1 MAYTISF
8 TDAVNKGTITVE
20 DNTVNNE
27 TSINFPGKNTTS
39 YGTVIAE
46 NFLNILENF
55 ANSTAPLRPIQGQT
69 WFDTTAGVNQLKI
82 YDGANWVASGGLK
95 KAINQP
101 SASESIS
108 GDLWVDTNSQQLYL
122 FTGSGWVL
130 IGPQYSQ
137 GLTTGAT
144 PVTVTGTDDL
154 TYSIIQLEVDA
165 KVVAII
171 AKDSFTPKI
180 TIPGFSQLNPGVNL
194 SSTNFG
200 DSINKLYGT
209 SEKAEALVV
218 GNSTVAAGNFL
229 RSDTT
234 SLTDFPIKV
243 KTDDG
248 IEVGAAGSFRM
259 FVEQQAGVIQLGTLD
274 EEIDFRLNNQ
284 GSVSTVM
291 RISSQ
296 NQVGINKTNPTEALD
311 VSGNVLA
318 SGTMVSNSTTPSIN
332 IGSGAIVSKG
342 GLGVALSA
350 NIGGSGTFG
359 GDVTAHNIIPSQNLT
374 YNVGSST
381 NRYNTIYANQIQAG
395 SVVTSS
401 ITGNASTAT
410 TADKLA
416 QSTTF
421 RLSGDVTATDISF
434 DGQTG
439 GTTKTFNT
447 SISNTFIGGQT
458 LTTTSNVSDEIIINR
473 TSGTTGI
480 FKTTVGAITTG
491 IPTPPV
497 GSITMFAGATAPADW
512 LFCDGAEVQR
522 SVYNTLFQVI
532 GTQYGTPANS
542 SVFKLPDLRGRFPL
556 GKDNMSNPGLGQGSA
571 DRVTSPTA
579 DGLGLGAGNE
589 KKTIAKENLPEHEH
603 SLRANN
609 GDQFFATR
617 NIAGASTDPEVTA
630 TSGPDLA
637 NANGAQQ
644 LPNSGGIDGTK
655 GQAMDVMNPY
665 LTLNYIIYT
674 GGTGE

>member
-8 TDAVNKGTITVE
+8 SDAVNKGTITIE
-20 DNTVNNE
+20 DNTVNNA

-46 NFLNILENF
+46 NFLQILENF
-55 ANSTAPLRPIQGQT
+55 ANSSAPLRPIEGQL
-69 WFDTTAGVNQLKI
+69 WFDTTAGVNQLKV

-95 KAINQP
+95 KALNQP

-108 GDLWVDTNSQQLYL
+108 GDLWVDTNAQQLYL
-122 FTGSGWVL
+122 FTGSGWTL
-130 IGPQYSQ
+130 IGPQYSK

-144 PVTVTGTDDL
+144 PVTATGTDDL
-154 TYSIIQLEVDA
+154 TYSIVQLEVDA

-171 AKDSFTPKI
+171 AKDTFTPKI
-180 TIPGFSQLNPGVNL
+180 NIPGFSQLKPGVNI

-200 DSINKLYGT
+200 SAINKVYGI
-209 SEKAEALVV
+209 SEKAEALLV
-218 GNSTVAAGNFL
+218 GNTTVAAGNFL

-248 IEVGAAGSFRM
+248 IEVGAAGSFKM
-259 FVEQQAGVIQLGTLD
+259 FVENQAGIIQLGTLD

-284 GSVSTVM
+284 GSTTTVM

-296 NQVGINKTNPTEALD
+296 RQVGINKTNPTEALD
-311 VSGNVLA
+311 VSGNILS
-318 SGTMVSNSTTPSIN
+318 SGTITSNSTTPSIN
-332 IGSGAIVSKG
+332 VGSGAVVSKG
-342 GLGVALSA
+342 GLGVALDA

-359 GDVTAHNIIPSQNLT
+359 GNITANTITPSQNLT
-374 YNVGSST
+374 YNLGSSS
-381 NRYNTIYANQIQAG
+381 NRYATVWANQIQAS
-395 SVVTSS
+395 SVVTDI

-410 TADKLA
+410 QANRLA
-416 QSTTF
+416 QATTF
-421 RLSGDVTATDISF
+421 RMTGDVTATDVSF
-434 DGQTG
+434 RGDDITPR
-439 GTTKTFNT
+439 TFTT
-447 SISNTFIGGQT
+447 SISNTFIGNQT
-458 LTTTSNVSDEIIINR
+458 LTTTSEVSDEIIINR
-473 TSGTTGI
+473 TAGITGI
-480 FKTTVGAITTG
+480 YKTTVGAITNS

-497 GSITMFAGATAPADW
+497 GSMMAFAGATAPTDW

-522 SVYNTLFQVI
+522 AVFNTLFQVI
-532 GTQYGTPANS
+532 GTQYGTPSNS

-589 KKTIAKENLPEHEH
+589 KKTITKENLPNHEH
-603 SLRANN
+603 TLKANN
-609 GDQFFATR
+609 GDQFFAAR
-617 NIAGASTDPEVTA
+617 NIAGASTDPEVTT

-637 NANGAQQ
+637 NTNGAQQ
-644 LPNSGGIDGTK
+644 LPNSGGIDGTI

-674 GGTGE
+674 GGA

>member
-8 TDAVNKGTITVE
+8 SDAVNKGTITIE
-20 DNTVNNE
+20 DNTVNNA

-46 NFLNILENF
+46 NFLQILENF
-55 ANSTAPLRPIQGQT
+55 ANSSAPLRPIEGQL
-69 WFDTTAGVNQLKI
+69 WFDTTAGVNQLKV

-95 KAINQP
+95 KALNQP

-108 GDLWVDTNSQQLYL
+108 GDLWVDTNAQQLYL
-122 FTGSGWVL
+122 FTGSGWTL
-130 IGPQYSQ
+130 IGPQYSK

-144 PVTVTGTDDL
+144 PVTATGTDDL
-154 TYSIIQLEVDA
+154 TYSIVQLEVDA

-171 AKDSFTPKI
+171 AKDTFTPKI
-180 TIPGFSQLNPGVNL
+180 NIPGFSQLKPGVNI

-200 DSINKLYGT
+200 SAINKVYGI
-209 SEKAEALVV
+209 SEKAEALLV
-218 GNSTVAAGNFL
+218 GNTTVAAGNFL

-248 IEVGAAGSFRM
+248 IEVGAAGSFKM
-259 FVEQQAGVIQLGTLD
+259 FVENQAGIIQLGTLD

-284 GSVSTVM
+284 GSTTTVM

-296 NQVGINKTNPTEALD
+296 RQVGINKTNPTEALD
-311 VSGNVLA
+311 VSGNILS
-318 SGTMVSNSTTPSIN
+318 SGTITSNSTTPSIN
-332 IGSGAIVSKG
+332 VGSGAVVSKG
-342 GLGVALSA
+342 GLGVALDA

-359 GDVTAHNIIPSQNLT
+359 GNITANTITPSQNLT
-374 YNVGSST
+374 YNLGSSS
-381 NRYNTIYANQIQAG
+381 NRYATVWANQIQAS
-395 SVVTSS
+395 SVVTDS

-410 TADKLA
+410 QANRLA
-416 QSTTF
+416 QATTF
-421 RLSGDVTATDISF
+421 RMTGDVTATDVSF
-434 DGQTG
+434 RGDDITPR
-439 GTTKTFNT
+439 TFTT
-447 SISNTFIGGQT
+447 SISNTFIGNQT
-458 LTTTSNVSDEIIINR
+458 LTTTSEVSDEIIINR
-473 TSGTTGI
+473 TAGITGI
-480 FKTTVGAITTG
+480 YKTTVGAITNS

-497 GSITMFAGATAPADW
+497 GSMMAFAGATAPTNW

-522 SVYNTLFQVI
+522 AVFNTLFQVI
-532 GTQYGTPANS
+532 GTQYGTPSNS

-589 KKTIAKENLPEHEH
+589 KKTITKENLPNHEH
-603 SLRANN
+603 TLKANN
-609 GDQFFATR
+609 GDQFFAAR
-617 NIAGASTDPEVTA
+617 NIAGASTDPEVTT

-637 NANGAQQ
+637 NTNGAQQ
-644 LPNSGGIDGTK
+644 LPNSGGIDGTI

-674 GGTGE
+674 GGA

>member
-8 TDAVNKGTITVE
+8 SDAVNKGTITIE
-20 DNTVNNE
+20 DNTVNNA

-46 NFLNILENF
+46 NFLQILENF
-55 ANSTAPLRPIQGQT
+55 ANSSAPLRPIEGQL
-69 WFDTTAGVNQLKI
+69 WFDTTAGVNQLKV

-95 KAINQP
+95 KALNQP

-108 GDLWVDTNSQQLYL
+108 GDLWVDTNAQQLYL
-122 FTGSGWVL
+122 FTGSGWTL
-130 IGPQYSQ
+130 IGPQYSK

-144 PVTVTGTDDL
+144 PVTATGTDDL
-154 TYSIIQLEVDA
+154 TYSIVQLEVDA

-171 AKDSFTPKI
+171 AKDTFTPKI
-180 TIPGFSQLNPGVNL
+180 NIPGFSQLKPGVNI

-200 DSINKLYGT
+200 SAINKVYGI
-209 SEKAEALVV
+209 SEKAEALLV
-218 GNSTVAAGNFL
+218 GNTTVAAGNFL

-248 IEVGAAGSFRM
+248 IEVGAAGSFKM
-259 FVEQQAGVIQLGTLD
+259 FVENQAGIIQLGTLD

-284 GSVSTVM
+284 GSTTTVM

-296 NQVGINKTNPTEALD
+296 RQVGINKTNPTEALD
-311 VSGNVLA
+311 VSGNILS
-318 SGTMVSNSTTPSIN
+318 SGTITSNSTTPSIN
-332 IGSGAIVSKG
+332 VGSGAVVSKG
-342 GLGVALSA
+342 GLGVALDA

-359 GDVTAHNIIPSQNLT
+359 GNITANTITPSQNLT
-374 YNVGSST
+374 YNLGSSS
-381 NRYNTIYANQIQAG
+381 NRYATVWANQIQAS
-395 SVVTSS
+395 SVITDS

-410 TADKLA
+410 QANRLA
-416 QSTTF
+416 QATTF
-421 RLSGDVTATDISF
+421 RMTGDVTATDVSF
-434 DGQTG
+434 RGDDITPR
-439 GTTKTFNT
+439 TFTT
-447 SISNTFIGGQT
+447 SISNTFIGNQT
-458 LTTTSNVSDEIIINR
+458 LTTTSEVSDEIIINR
-473 TSGTTGI
+473 TAGITGI
-480 FKTTVGAITTG
+480 YKTTVGAITNS

-497 GSITMFAGATAPADW
+497 GSMMAFAGATAPTDW

-522 SVYNTLFQVI
+522 AVFNTLFQVI
-532 GTQYGTPANS
+532 GTQYGTPSNS

-589 KKTIAKENLPEHEH
+589 KKTITKENLPNHEH
-603 SLRANN
+603 TLKANN
-609 GDQFFATR
+609 GDQFFAAR
-617 NIAGASTDPEVTA
+617 NIAGASTDPEVTT

-637 NANGAQQ
+637 NTNGAQQ
-644 LPNSGGIDGTK
+644 LPNSGGIDGTI

-674 GGTGE
+674 GGA

>member
-8 TDAVNKGTITVE
+8 SDAVNKGTITIE
-20 DNTVNNE
+20 DNTVNNA

-46 NFLNILENF
+46 NFLHILENF
-55 ANSTAPLRPIQGQT
+55 ANSSAPLRPIEGQL
-69 WFDTTAGVNQLKI
+69 WFDTTAGVNQLKV

-95 KAINQP
+95 KALNQP

-108 GDLWVDTNSQQLYL
+108 GDLWVDTNAQQLYL
-122 FTGSGWVL
+122 FTGSGWTL
-130 IGPQYSQ
+130 IGPQYSK

-144 PVTVTGTDDL
+144 PVTATGTDDL
-154 TYSIIQLEVDA
+154 TYSIVQLEVDA

-171 AKDSFTPKI
+171 AKDTFTPKI
-180 TIPGFSQLNPGVNL
+180 NIPGFSQLKPGVNI

-200 DSINKLYGT
+200 SAINKVYGI
-209 SEKAEALVV
+209 SEKAEALLV
-218 GNSTVAAGNFL
+218 GNTTVAAGNFL

-248 IEVGAAGSFRM
+248 IEVGAAGSFKM
-259 FVEQQAGVIQLGTLD
+259 FVENQAGIIQLGTLD

-284 GSVSTVM
+284 GSTTTVM

-296 NQVGINKTNPTEALD
+296 RQVGINKTNPTEALD
-311 VSGNVLA
+311 VSGNILS
-318 SGTMVSNSTTPSIN
+318 SGTITSNSTTPSIN
-332 IGSGAIVSKG
+332 VGSGAVVSKG
-342 GLGVALSA
+342 GLGVALDA

-359 GDVTAHNIIPSQNLT
+359 GNITANTITPAQNLT
-374 YNVGSST
+374 YNLGSSS
-381 NRYNTIYANQIQAG
+381 NRYATVWANQIQAS
-395 SVVTSS
+395 SVVTDS

-410 TADKLA
+410 QANRLA
-416 QSTTF
+416 QATTF
-421 RLSGDVTATDISF
+421 RMTGDVTATDVSF
-434 DGQTG
+434 RGDDITPR
-439 GTTKTFNT
+439 TFTT
-447 SISNTFIGGQT
+447 SISNTFIGNQT
-458 LTTTSNVSDEIIINR
+458 LTTTSEVSDEIIINR
-473 TSGTTGI
+473 TAGITGI
-480 FKTTVGAITTG
+480 YKTTVGAITNS

-497 GSITMFAGATAPADW
+497 GSMMAFAGATAPTDW

-522 SVYNTLFQVI
+522 AVYNTLFQVI
-532 GTQYGTPANS
+532 GTQYGTPSNS

-589 KKTIAKENLPEHEH
+589 KKTITKENLPDHEH
-603 SLRANN
+603 TLKANN
-609 GDQFFATR
+609 GDQFFAAR
-617 NIAGASTDPEVTA
+617 NIAGASTDPEVTT

-637 NANGAQQ
+637 NTNGAQQ
-644 LPNSGGIDGTK
+644 LPNSGGIDGTI

-674 GGTGE
+674 GGA

>member
-8 TDAVNKGTITVE
+8 SDAVNKGTITIE
-20 DNTVNNE
+20 DNTVNNA

-46 NFLNILENF
+46 NFLQILENF
-55 ANSTAPLRPIQGQT
+55 ANSSAPLRPIEGQL
-69 WFDTTAGVNQLKI
+69 WFDTTAGVNQLKV

-95 KAINQP
+95 KALNQP

-108 GDLWVDTNSQQLYL
+108 GDLWVDTNAQQLYL
-122 FTGSGWVL
+122 FTGSGWTL
-130 IGPQYSQ
+130 IGPQYSK

-144 PVTVTGTDDL
+144 PVTATGTDDL
-154 TYSIIQLEVDA
+154 TYSIVQLEVDA

-171 AKDSFTPKI
+171 AKDTFTPKI
-180 TIPGFSQLNPGVNL
+180 NIPGFSQLKPGVNI

-200 DSINKLYGT
+200 SAINKVYGI
-209 SEKAEALVV
+209 SEKAEALLV
-218 GNSTVAAGNFL
+218 GNTTVAAGNFL

-248 IEVGAAGSFRM
+248 IEVGAAGSFKM
-259 FVEQQAGVIQLGTLD
+259 FVENQAGIIQLGTLD

-284 GSVSTVM
+284 GSTTTVM

-296 NQVGINKTNPTEALD
+296 RQVGINKTNPTEALD
-311 VSGNVLA
+311 VSGNILS
-318 SGTMVSNSTTPSIN
+318 SGTITSNSTTPSIN
-332 IGSGAIVSKG
+332 VGSGAVVSKG
-342 GLGVALSA
+342 GLGVALDA

-359 GDVTAHNIIPSQNLT
+359 GNITANTITPSQNLT
-374 YNVGSST
+374 YNLGSSS
-381 NRYNTIYANQIQAG
+381 NRYATVWANQIQAS
-395 SVVTSS
+395 SVVTDS

-410 TADKLA
+410 QANRLA
-416 QSTTF
+416 QATTF
-421 RLSGDVTATDISF
+421 RMTGDVTATDVSF
-434 DGQTG
+434 RGDDITPR
-439 GTTKTFNT
+439 TFTT
-447 SISNTFIGGQT
+447 SISNTFIGNQT
-458 LTTTSNVSDEIIINR
+458 LTTTSEVSDEIIINR
-473 TSGTTGI
+473 TAGITGI
-480 FKTTVGAITTG
+480 YKTTVGAITNS

-497 GSITMFAGATAPADW
+497 GSMMAFAGATAPTDW

-522 SVYNTLFQVI
+522 AVFNTLFQVI
-532 GTQYGTPANS
+532 GTQYGTPSNS

-589 KKTIAKENLPEHEH
+589 KKTITKENFPNHEH
-603 SLRANN
+603 TLKANN
-609 GDQFFATR
+609 GDQFFAAR
-617 NIAGASTDPEVTA
+617 NIAGASTDPEVTT

-637 NANGAQQ
+637 NTNGAQQ
-644 LPNSGGIDGTK
+644 LPNSGGIDGTI

-674 GGTGE
+674 GGA

>member
-8 TDAVNKGTITVE
+8 SDAVNKGTITIE
-20 DNTVNNE
+20 DNTVNNA

-46 NFLNILENF
+46 NFLQILENF
-55 ANSTAPLRPIQGQT
+55 ANSSAPLRPIEGQL
-69 WFDTTAGVNQLKI
+69 WFDTTAGVNQLKV

-95 KAINQP
+95 KALNQP

-108 GDLWVDTNSQQLYL
+108 GDLWVDTNAQQLYL
-122 FTGSGWVL
+122 FTGSGWTL
-130 IGPQYSQ
+130 IGPQYSK

-144 PVTVTGTDDL
+144 PVTATGTDDL
-154 TYSIIQLEVDA
+154 TYSIVQLEVDA

-171 AKDSFTPKI
+171 AKDTFTPKI
-180 TIPGFSQLNPGVNL
+180 NIPGFSQLKPGVNI

-200 DSINKLYGT
+200 SAINKVYGI
-209 SEKAEALVV
+209 SEKAEALLV
-218 GNSTVAAGNFL
+218 GNTTVAAGNFL

-248 IEVGAAGSFRM
+248 IEVGAAGSFKM
-259 FVEQQAGVIQLGTLD
+259 FVENQAGIIQLGTLD

-284 GSVSTVM
+284 GSTTTVM

-296 NQVGINKTNPTEALD
+296 RQVGINKTNPTEALD
-311 VSGNVLA
+311 VSGNILS
-318 SGTMVSNSTTPSIN
+318 SGTITSNSTTPSIN
-332 IGSGAIVSKG
+332 VGSGAVVSKG
-342 GLGVALSA
+342 GLGVALDA

-359 GDVTAHNIIPSQNLT
+359 GNITANTITPSQNLT
-374 YNVGSST
+374 YNLGSSS
-381 NRYNTIYANQIQAG
+381 NRYATVWANQIQAS
-395 SVVTSS
+395 SVVTDI
-401 ITGNASTAT
+401 ITGTAELASVANR
-410 TADKLA
+410 LA
-416 QSTTF
+416 QATTF
-421 RLSGDVTATDISF
+421 RMTGDVTATDVSF
-434 DGQTG
+434 RGDDITPR
-439 GTTKTFNT
+439 TFTT
-447 SISNTFIGGQT
+447 SISNTFIGNQT
-458 LTTTSNVSDEIIINR
+458 LTTTSEVSDEIIINR
-473 TSGTTGI
+473 TAGITGI
-480 FKTTVGAITTG
+480 YKTTVGAITNS

-497 GSITMFAGATAPADW
+497 GSMMAFAGATAPTDW

-522 SVYNTLFQVI
+522 AVFNTLFQVI
-532 GTQYGTPANS
+532 GTQYGTPSNS

-589 KKTIAKENLPEHEH
+589 KKTITKENLPNHEH
-603 SLRANN
+603 TLKANN
-609 GDQFFATR
+609 GDQFFAAR
-617 NIAGASTDPEVTA
+617 NIAGASTDSEVTT

-637 NANGAQQ
+637 NTNGAQQ
-644 LPNSGGIDGTK
+644 LPNSGGIDGTI

-674 GGTGE
+674 GGA

>member
-8 TDAVNKGTITVE
+8 SDAVNKGTITIE

-46 NFLNILENF
+46 NFLHILENF
-55 ANSTAPLRPIQGQT
+55 ANSSAPLRPIEGQL
-69 WFDTTAGVNQLKI
+69 WFDTTAGVNQLKV

-95 KAINQP
+95 KALNQP

-108 GDLWVDTNSQQLYL
+108 GDLWVDTNAQQLYL
-122 FTGSGWVL
+122 FTGSGWTL
-130 IGPQYSQ
+130 IGPQYSK

-144 PVTVTGTDDL
+144 PVTATGTDDL
-154 TYSIIQLEVDA
+154 TYSIVQLEVDA

-180 TIPGFSQLNPGVNL
+180 NIPGFSQLKPGVNI

-200 DSINKLYGT
+200 SAINKVYGI
-209 SEKAEALVV
+209 SEKAEALLV
-218 GNSTVAAGNFL
+218 GNTTVAAGNFL

-248 IEVGAAGSFRM
+248 IEVGAAGSFKM
-259 FVEQQAGVIQLGTLD
+259 FVENQAGIIQLGTLD

-284 GSVSTVM
+284 GSTTTVM

-296 NQVGINKTNPTEALD
+296 RQVGINKTNPTEALD
-311 VSGNVLA
+311 VSGNILS
-318 SGTMVSNSTTPSIN
+318 SGTITSNSTTPSIN
-332 IGSGAIVSKG
+332 VGSGAVVSKG
-342 GLGVALSA
+342 GLGVALDA

-359 GDVTAHNIIPSQNLT
+359 GNITANTITPSQNLT
-374 YNVGSST
+374 YNLGSSS
-381 NRYNTIYANQIQAG
+381 NRYATVWANQIQAS
-395 SVVTSS
+395 SVITDS

-410 TADKLA
+410 QANRLA
-416 QSTTF
+416 QATTF
-421 RLSGDVTATDISF
+421 RMTGDVTATDVSF
-434 DGQTG
+434 RGDDITPR
-439 GTTKTFNT
+439 TFTT
-447 SISNTFIGGQT
+447 SISNTFIGNQT
-458 LTTTSNVSDEIIINR
+458 LTTTSEVSDEIIINR
-473 TSGTTGI
+473 TAGITGI
-480 FKTTVGAITTG
+480 YKTTVGAITNS

-497 GSITMFAGATAPADW
+497 GSMMAFAGATAPTDW

-522 SVYNTLFQVI
+522 AVYNTLFQVI
-532 GTQYGTPANS
+532 GTQYGTPSNS

-589 KKTIAKENLPEHEH
+589 KKTITKENLPNHEH
-603 SLRANN
+603 TLKANN
-609 GDQFFATR
+609 GDQFFAAR
-617 NIAGASTDPEVTA
+617 NIAGASTDPEVTT

-637 NANGAQQ
+637 NTNGAQQ
-644 LPNSGGIDGTK
+644 LPNSGGIDGTI

-674 GGTGE
+674 GGA

>member
-8 TDAVNKGTITVE
+8 SDAVNKGTITIE
-20 DNTVNNE
+20 DNTVNNA

-46 NFLNILENF
+46 NFLQILENF
-55 ANSTAPLRPIQGQT
+55 ANSSAPLRPIEGQL
-69 WFDTTAGVNQLKI
+69 WFDTTAGVNQLKV

-95 KAINQP
+95 KALNQP

-108 GDLWVDTNSQQLYL
+108 GDLWVDTNAQQLYL
-122 FTGSGWVL
+122 FTGSGWTL
-130 IGPQYSQ
+130 IGPQYSK

-144 PVTVTGTDDL
+144 PVTATGTDDL
-154 TYSIIQLEVDA
+154 TYSIVQLEVDA

-171 AKDSFTPKI
+171 AKDTFTPKI
-180 TIPGFSQLNPGVNL
+180 NIPGFSQLKPGVNI

-200 DSINKLYGT
+200 SAINKVYGI
-209 SEKAEALVV
+209 SEKAEALLV
-218 GNSTVAAGNFL
+218 GNTTVAAGNFL

-248 IEVGAAGSFRM
+248 IEVGAAGSFKM
-259 FVEQQAGVIQLGTLD
+259 FVENQAGIIQLGTLD

-284 GSVSTVM
+284 GSTTTVM

-296 NQVGINKTNPTEALD
+296 RQVGINKTNPTEALD
-311 VSGNVLA
+311 VSGNILS
-318 SGTMVSNSTTPSIN
+318 SGTITSNSNTPSIN
-332 IGSGAIVSKG
+332 VGSGAVVSKG
-342 GLGVALSA
+342 GLGVALDA

-359 GDVTAHNIIPSQNLT
+359 GNITANTITPSQNLT
-374 YNVGSST
+374 YNLGSSS
-381 NRYNTIYANQIQAG
+381 NRYATVWANQIQAS
-395 SVVTSS
+395 SVVTDS

-410 TADKLA
+410 QANRLA
-416 QSTTF
+416 QATTF
-421 RLSGDVTATDISF
+421 RMTGDVTATDVSF
-434 DGQTG
+434 RGDDITPR
-439 GTTKTFNT
+439 TFTT
-447 SISNTFIGGQT
+447 SISNTFIGNQT
-458 LTTTSNVSDEIIINR
+458 LTTTSEVSDEIIINR
-473 TSGTTGI
+473 TAGITGI
-480 FKTTVGAITTG
+480 YKTTVGAITNS

-497 GSITMFAGATAPADW
+497 GSMMAFAGATAPTNW

-522 SVYNTLFQVI
+522 AVFNTLFQVI
-532 GTQYGTPANS
+532 GTQYGTPSNS

-589 KKTIAKENLPEHEH
+589 KKTITKENLPNHEH
-603 SLRANN
+603 TLKANN
-609 GDQFFATR
+609 GDQFFAAR
-617 NIAGASTDPEVTA
+617 NIAGASTDPEVTT

-637 NANGAQQ
+637 NTNGAQQ
-644 LPNSGGIDGTK
+644 LPNSGGIDGTI

-674 GGTGE
+674 GGA

>member
-8 TDAVNKGTITVE
+8 TDAVNKGTITIE

-27 TSINFPGKNTTS
+27 TSVNFPGKNTTS

-46 NFLNILENF
+46 NFLHILENF
-55 ANSTAPLRPIQGQT
+55 ANSTAPLRPIEGQL
-69 WFDTTAGVNQLKI
+69 WFDTTAGVNQLKV

-108 GDLWVDTNSQQLYL
+108 GDLWVDTNAQQLYL

-130 IGPQYSQ
+130 IGPQYSE

-144 PVTVTGTDDL
+144 PVTVSGTDDL

-180 TIPGFSQLNPGVNL
+180 TIPGFSQLNPGMNI

-200 DSINKLYGT
+200 DSINKVYGI

-218 GNSTVAAGNFL
+218 GNTTVAAGNFL

-234 SLTDFPIKV
+234 SLTDFPIKI

-248 IEVGAAGSFRM
+248 LEVGAAGTFKM
-259 FVEQQAGVIQLGTLD
+259 FVENQAGVIQLGTLD

-296 NQVGINKTNPTEALD
+296 RQVGINKTNPTEALD
-311 VSGNVLA
+311 VTGNILS
-318 SGTMVSNSTTPSIN
+318 SGTIVSNSTSPSIN

-350 NIGGSGTFG
+350 NVGGAGTFG
-359 GDVTAHNIIPSQNLT
+359 GDITAHNIIPTDNLT
-374 YNVGSST
+374 YNIGSTSK
-381 NRYNTIYANQIQAG
+381 RYNTVYANQIQAG

-410 TADKLA
+410 TANQLA
-416 QSTTF
+416 QASTF
-421 RLSGDVTATDISF
+421 RMTGDVTATDFSF
-434 DGQTG
+434 IGNE
-439 GTTKTFNT
+439 GTPRTFNT
-447 SISNTFIGGQT
+447 SISNTFISNQT

-473 TSGTTGI
+473 TAGTTGI
-480 FKTTVGAITTG
+480 FKTTVGAITNS

-497 GSITMFAGATAPADW
+497 GSIMAYAGATAPSDW
-512 LFCDGAEVQR
+512 LFCDGAEIQR
-522 SVYNTLFQVI
+522 SVYNTLFQII
-532 GTQYGTPANS
+532 GTQYGTPSNS
-542 SVFKLPDLRGRFPL
+542 SVFKLPDLRGRFAL

-579 DGLGLGAGNE
+579 DALGLGAGNE
-589 KKTIAKENLPEHEH
+589 KKTITKENLPEHEH

-609 GDQFFATR
+609 GDQFFASR
-617 NIAGASTDPEVTA
+617 NIAGASTDPEVTT

-644 LPNSGGIDGTK
+644 LPNSGGIDGTI

-674 GGTGE
+674 GGA

>member
-8 TDAVNKGTITVE
+8 TDAVNKGTITIE

-27 TSINFPGKNTTS
+27 TSVNFPGKNTTS

-46 NFLNILENF
+46 NFLHILENF
-55 ANSTAPLRPIQGQT
+55 ANSTAPLRPIEGQL
-69 WFDTTAGVNQLKI
+69 WFDTTAGVNQLKV

-108 GDLWVDTNSQQLYL
+108 GDLWVDTNAQQLYL

-130 IGPQYSQ
+130 IGPQYSE

-144 PVTVTGTDDL
+144 PVTVSGTDDL

-180 TIPGFSQLNPGVNL
+180 TIPGFSQLNPGMNI

-200 DSINKLYGT
+200 DSINKVYGI

-218 GNSTVAAGNFL
+218 GNTTVAAGNFL

-234 SLTDFPIKV
+234 SLTDFPIKI

-248 IEVGAAGSFRM
+248 LEVGAAGTFKM
-259 FVEQQAGVIQLGTLD
+259 FVENQAGVIQLGTLD

-296 NQVGINKTNPTEALD
+296 RQVGINKTNPTEALD
-311 VSGNVLA
+311 VTGNILS
-318 SGTMVSNSTTPSIN
+318 SGTIVSNSTSPSIN

-350 NIGGSGTFG
+350 NVGGAGTFG
-359 GDVTAHNIIPSQNLT
+359 GDITAHNIIPTDNLT
-374 YNVGSST
+374 YNIGSTSK
-381 NRYNTIYANQIQAG
+381 RYNTVYANQIQAG

-410 TADKLA
+410 TANKLA
-416 QSTTF
+416 QASTF
-421 RLSGDVTATDISF
+421 RMTGDVTATDFSF
-434 DGQTG
+434 IGNE
-439 GTTKTFNT
+439 GTPRTFNT
-447 SISNTFIGGQT
+447 SISNTFISNQT

-473 TSGTTGI
+473 TAGTTGI
-480 FKTTVGAITTG
+480 FKTTVGAITNS

-497 GSITMFAGATAPADW
+497 GSIMAYAGASAPSDW
-512 LFCDGAEVQR
+512 LFCDGAEIQR

-532 GTQYGTPANS
+532 GTQYGTPSNS
-542 SVFKLPDLRGRFPL
+542 SVFKLPDLRGRFAL

-579 DGLGLGAGNE
+579 DALGLGAGNE
-589 KKTIAKENLPEHEH
+589 KKTITKENLPEHEH

-609 GDQFFATR
+609 GDQFFASR
-617 NIAGASTDPEVTA
+617 NIAGASTDSEVTT

-644 LPNSGGIDGTK
+644 LPNSGGIDGTI

-674 GGTGE
+674 GGA

>member
-8 TDAVNKGTITVE
+8 SDAVNKGTITIE
-20 DNTVNNE
+20 DNTVNNA

-46 NFLNILENF
+46 NFLQILENF
-55 ANSTAPLRPIQGQT
+55 ANSSAPLRPIEGQL
-69 WFDTTAGVNQLKI
+69 WFDTTAGVNQLKV

-95 KAINQP
+95 KALNQP

-108 GDLWVDTNSQQLYL
+108 GDLWVDTNAQQLYL
-122 FTGSGWVL
+122 FTGSGWTL
-130 IGPQYSQ
+130 IGPQYSK

-144 PVTVTGTDDL
+144 PVTATGTDDL
-154 TYSIIQLEVDA
+154 TYSIVQLEVDA

-171 AKDSFTPKI
+171 AKDTFTPKI
-180 TIPGFSQLNPGVNL
+180 NIPGFSQLKPGVNI

-200 DSINKLYGT
+200 SAINKVYGI
-209 SEKAEALVV
+209 SEKAEALLV
-218 GNSTVAAGNFL
+218 GNTTVAAGNFL

-248 IEVGAAGSFRM
+248 IEVGAAGSFKM
-259 FVEQQAGVIQLGTLD
+259 FVENQAGIIQLGTLD

-284 GSVSTVM
+284 GSTTTVM

-296 NQVGINKTNPTEALD
+296 RQVGINKTNPTEALD
-311 VSGNVLA
+311 VSGNILS
-318 SGTMVSNSTTPSIN
+318 SGTITSNSNTPSIN
-332 IGSGAIVSKG
+332 VGSGAVVSKG
-342 GLGVALSA
+342 GLGVALDA

-359 GDVTAHNIIPSQNLT
+359 GNITANTITPSQNLT
-374 YNVGSST
+374 YNLGSSS
-381 NRYNTIYANQIQAG
+381 NRYATVWANQIQAS
-395 SVVTSS
+395 SVVTDS

-410 TADKLA
+410 QANRLA
-416 QSTTF
+416 QATTF
-421 RLSGDVTATDISF
+421 RMTGDVTATDVSF
-434 DGQTG
+434 RGDDI
-439 GTTKTFNT
+439 TTRTFTT
-447 SISNTFIGGQT
+447 SISNTFIGNQT
-458 LTTTSNVSDEIIINR
+458 LTTTSEVSDEIIINR
-473 TSGTTGI
+473 TAGITGI
-480 FKTTVGAITTG
+480 YKTTVGAITNS

-497 GSITMFAGATAPADW
+497 GSMMAFAGATAPTNW

-522 SVYNTLFQVI
+522 AVFNTLFQVI
-532 GTQYGTPANS
+532 GTQYGTPSNS

-589 KKTIAKENLPEHEH
+589 KKTITKENLPNHEH
-603 SLRANN
+603 TLKANN
-609 GDQFFATR
+609 GDQFFAAR
-617 NIAGASTDPEVTA
+617 NIAGASTDPEVTT

-637 NANGAQQ
+637 NTNGAQQ
-644 LPNSGGIDGTK
+644 LPNSGGIDGTI

-674 GGTGE
+674 GGA

>member
-8 TDAVNKGTITVE
+8 SDAVNKGTITIE

-46 NFLNILENF
+46 NFLQILENF
-55 ANSTAPLRPIQGQT
+55 ANSSAPLRPIEGQL
-69 WFDTTAGVNQLKI
+69 WFDTTAGVNQLKV

-95 KAINQP
+95 KALNQP

-108 GDLWVDTNSQQLYL
+108 GDLWVDTNAQQLYL
-122 FTGSGWVL
+122 FTGSGWTL
-130 IGPQYSQ
+130 IGPQYSK

-144 PVTVTGTDDL
+144 PVTATGTDDL
-154 TYSIIQLEVDA
+154 TYSIVQLEVDA

-180 TIPGFSQLNPGVNL
+180 NIPGFSQLKPGVNI

-200 DSINKLYGT
+200 SAINKVYGI
-209 SEKAEALVV
+209 SEKAEALLV
-218 GNSTVAAGNFL
+218 GNTTVAAGNFL

-248 IEVGAAGSFRM
+248 IEVGAAGSFKM
-259 FVEQQAGVIQLGTLD
+259 FVENQAGIIQLGTLD

-284 GSVSTVM
+284 GSTTTVM

-296 NQVGINKTNPTEALD
+296 RQVGINKTNPTEALD
-311 VSGNVLA
+311 VSGNILS
-318 SGTMVSNSTTPSIN
+318 SGTITSNSTTPSIN
-332 IGSGAIVSKG
+332 VGSGAVVSKG
-342 GLGVALSA
+342 GLGVALDA

-359 GDVTAHNIIPSQNLT
+359 GNITANTITPSQNLT
-374 YNVGSST
+374 YNLGSSS
-381 NRYNTIYANQIQAG
+381 NRYATVWANQIQAS
-395 SVVTSS
+395 SVITDS

-410 TADKLA
+410 QANRLA
-416 QSTTF
+416 QATTF
-421 RLSGDVTATDISF
+421 RMTGDVTATDVSF
-434 DGQTG
+434 RGDDITPR
-439 GTTKTFNT
+439 TFTT
-447 SISNTFIGGQT
+447 SISNTFIGNQT
-458 LTTTSNVSDEIIINR
+458 LTTTSEVSDEIIINR
-473 TSGTTGI
+473 TAGITGI
-480 FKTTVGAITTG
+480 YKTTVGAITNS

-497 GSITMFAGATAPADW
+497 GSMMAFAGATAPTDW

-522 SVYNTLFQVI
+522 AVYNTLFQVI
-532 GTQYGTPANS
+532 GTQYGTPSNS

-589 KKTIAKENLPEHEH
+589 KKTITKENLPNHEH
-603 SLRANN
+603 TLKANN
-609 GDQFFATR
+609 GDQFFAAR
-617 NIAGASTDPEVTA
+617 NIAGASTDPEVTT

-637 NANGAQQ
+637 NTNGAQQ
-644 LPNSGGIDGTK
+644 LPNSGGIDGTI

-674 GGTGE
+674 GGA

>member
-8 TDAVNKGTITVE
+8 TDAVNKGTITIE

-27 TSINFPGKNTTS
+27 TSVNFPGKNTTS

-46 NFLNILENF
+46 NFLHILENF
-55 ANSTAPLRPIQGQT
+55 ANSTAPLRPIEGQL
-69 WFDTTAGVNQLKI
+69 WFDTTAGVNQLKV

-108 GDLWVDTNSQQLYL
+108 GDLWVDTNAQQLYL

-130 IGPQYSQ
+130 IGPQYSE

-144 PVTVTGTDDL
+144 PVTVSGTDDL

-180 TIPGFSQLNPGVNL
+180 TIPGFSQLNPGMNI

-200 DSINKLYGT
+200 DSINKVYGI

-218 GNSTVAAGNFL
+218 GNTTVAAGNFL

-234 SLTDFPIKV
+234 SLTDFPIKI

-248 IEVGAAGSFRM
+248 LEVGAAGTFKM
-259 FVEQQAGVIQLGTLD
+259 FVENQAGVIQLGTLD

-296 NQVGINKTNPTEALD
+296 RQVGINKTNPTEALD
-311 VSGNVLA
+311 VTGNILS
-318 SGTMVSNSTTPSIN
+318 SGTIVSNSTSPSIN

-350 NIGGSGTFG
+350 NVGGAGTFG
-359 GDVTAHNIIPSQNLT
+359 GDITAHNIIPTDNLT
-374 YNVGSST
+374 YNIGSTSK
-381 NRYNTIYANQIQAG
+381 RYNTVYANQIQAG

-410 TADKLA
+410 TANQLA
-416 QSTTF
+416 QASTF
-421 RLSGDVTATDISF
+421 RMTGDVTATDFSF
-434 DGQTG
+434 IGNE
-439 GTTKTFNT
+439 GTPRTFNT
-447 SISNTFIGGQT
+447 SISNTFISNQT

-473 TSGTTGI
+473 TAGTTGI
-480 FKTTVGAITTG
+480 FKTTVGAITNS

-497 GSITMFAGATAPADW
+497 GSIMAYAGATAPSDW
-512 LFCDGAEVQR
+512 LFCDGAEIQR

-532 GTQYGTPANS
+532 GTQYGTPSNS
-542 SVFKLPDLRGRFPL
+542 SVFKLPDLRGRFAL

-579 DGLGLGAGNE
+579 DALGLGAGNE
-589 KKTIAKENLPEHEH
+589 KKTITKENLPEHEH

-609 GDQFFATR
+609 GDQFFASR
-617 NIAGASTDPEVTA
+617 NIAGASTDPEVTT

-644 LPNSGGIDGTK
+644 LPNSGGIDGTI

-674 GGTGE
+674 GGA

>member
-8 TDAVNKGTITVE
+8 TDAVNKGTITIE

-27 TSINFPGKNTTS
+27 TSVNFPGKNTTS

-46 NFLNILENF
+46 NFLHILENF
-55 ANSTAPLRPIQGQT
+55 ANSTAPLRPIEGQL
-69 WFDTTAGVNQLKI
+69 WFDTTAGVNQLKV

-108 GDLWVDTNSQQLYL
+108 GDLWVDTNAQQLYL

-130 IGPQYSQ
+130 IGPQYSE

-144 PVTVTGTDDL
+144 PVTVSGTDDL

-180 TIPGFSQLNPGVNL
+180 TIPGFSQLNPGMNI

-200 DSINKLYGT
+200 DSINKVYGI

-218 GNSTVAAGNFL
+218 GNTTVAAGNFL

-234 SLTDFPIKV
+234 SLTDFPIKI

-248 IEVGAAGSFRM
+248 LEVGAAGTFKM
-259 FVEQQAGVIQLGTLD
+259 FVENQAGVIQLGTLD

-296 NQVGINKTNPTEALD
+296 RQVGINKTNPTEALD
-311 VSGNVLA
+311 VTGNILS
-318 SGTMVSNSTTPSIN
+318 SGTIVSNSTSPSIN
-332 IGSGAIVSKG
+332 IGSGAMVSKG

-350 NIGGSGTFG
+350 NVGGAGTFG
-359 GDVTAHNIIPSQNLT
+359 GDITAHNIIPTDNLT
-374 YNVGSST
+374 YNIGSTSK
-381 NRYNTIYANQIQAG
+381 RYNTVYANQIQAG

-410 TADKLA
+410 TANQLA
-416 QSTTF
+416 QASTF
-421 RLSGDVTATDISF
+421 RMTGDVTATDFSF
-434 DGQTG
+434 IGNE
-439 GTTKTFNT
+439 GTPRTFNT
-447 SISNTFIGGQT
+447 SISNTFISNQT

-473 TSGTTGI
+473 TAGTTGI
-480 FKTTVGAITTG
+480 FKTTVGAITNS

-497 GSITMFAGATAPADW
+497 GSIMAYAGATAPSDW
-512 LFCDGAEVQR
+512 LFCDGAEIQR

-532 GTQYGTPANS
+532 GTQYGTPSNS
-542 SVFKLPDLRGRFPL
+542 SVFKLPDLRGRFAL

-579 DGLGLGAGNE
+579 DALGLGAGNE
-589 KKTIAKENLPEHEH
+589 KKTITKENLPEHEH

-609 GDQFFATR
+609 GDQFFASR
-617 NIAGASTDPEVTA
+617 NIAGASTDPEVTT

-644 LPNSGGIDGTK
+644 LPNSGGIDGTI

-674 GGTGE
+674 GGA

>member
-8 TDAVNKGTITVE
+8 SDAVNKGTITIE
-20 DNTVNNE
+20 DNTVNNA

-46 NFLNILENF
+46 NFLQILENF
-55 ANSTAPLRPIQGQT
+55 ANSSAPLRPIEGQL
-69 WFDTTAGVNQLKI
+69 WFDTTAGVNQLKV

-95 KAINQP
+95 KALNQP

-108 GDLWVDTNSQQLYL
+108 GDLWVDTNAQQLYL
-122 FTGSGWVL
+122 FTGSGWTL
-130 IGPQYSQ
+130 IGPQYSK

-144 PVTVTGTDDL
+144 PVTATGTDDL
-154 TYSIIQLEVDA
+154 TYSIVQLEVDA

-171 AKDSFTPKI
+171 AKDTFTPKI
-180 TIPGFSQLNPGVNL
+180 NIPGFSQLKPGVNI

-200 DSINKLYGT
+200 SAINKVYGI
-209 SEKAEALVV
+209 SEKAEALLV
-218 GNSTVAAGNFL
+218 GNTTVAAGNFL

-248 IEVGAAGSFRM
+248 IEVGAAGSFKM
-259 FVEQQAGVIQLGTLD
+259 FVENQAGIIQLGTLD

-284 GSVSTVM
+284 GSTTTVM

-296 NQVGINKTNPTEALD
+296 RQVGINKTNPTEALD
-311 VSGNVLA
+311 VSGNILS
-318 SGTMVSNSTTPSIN
+318 SGTITSNSNTPSIN
-332 IGSGAIVSKG
+332 VGSGAVVSKG
-342 GLGVALSA
+342 GLGVALDA

-359 GDVTAHNIIPSQNLT
+359 GNITANTITPSQNLT
-374 YNVGSST
+374 YNLGSSS
-381 NRYNTIYANQIQAG
+381 NRYATVWANQIQAS
-395 SVVTSS
+395 SVVTDS

-410 TADKLA
+410 QANRLA
-416 QSTTF
+416 QATTF
-421 RLSGDVTATDISF
+421 RMTGDVTATDVSF
-434 DGQTG
+434 RGDDITPR
-439 GTTKTFNT
+439 TFTT
-447 SISNTFIGGQT
+447 SISNTFIGNQT
-458 LTTTSNVSDEIIINR
+458 LTTTSEVSDEIIINR
-473 TSGTTGI
+473 TAGITGI
-480 FKTTVGAITTG
+480 YKTTVGAITNS

-497 GSITMFAGATAPADW
+497 GSMMAFAGATAPTDW

-522 SVYNTLFQVI
+522 AVFNTLFQVI
-532 GTQYGTPANS
+532 GTQYGTPSNS

-589 KKTIAKENLPEHEH
+589 KKTITKENLPNHEH
-603 SLRANN
+603 TLKANN
-609 GDQFFATR
+609 GDQFFAAR
-617 NIAGASTDPEVTA
+617 NIAGASTDPEVTT

-637 NANGAQQ
+637 NTNGAQQ
-644 LPNSGGIDGTK
+644 LPNSGGIDGTI

-674 GGTGE
+674 GGA

>member
-8 TDAVNKGTITVE
+8 SDAVNKGTITIE
-20 DNTVNNE
+20 DNTVNNA

-46 NFLNILENF
+46 NFLQILENF
-55 ANSTAPLRPIQGQT
+55 ANSSAPLRPIEGQL
-69 WFDTTAGVNQLKI
+69 WFDTTAGVNQLKV

-95 KAINQP
+95 KALNQP

-108 GDLWVDTNSQQLYL
+108 GDLWVDTNAQQLYL
-122 FTGSGWVL
+122 FTGSGWTL
-130 IGPQYSQ
+130 IGPQYSK

-144 PVTVTGTDDL
+144 PVTATGTDDL
-154 TYSIIQLEVDA
+154 TYSIVQLEVDA

-171 AKDSFTPKI
+171 AKDTFTPKI
-180 TIPGFSQLNPGVNL
+180 NIPGFSQLKPGVNI

-200 DSINKLYGT
+200 SAINKVYGI
-209 SEKAEALVV
+209 SEKAEALLV
-218 GNSTVAAGNFL
+218 GNTTVAAGNFL

-248 IEVGAAGSFRM
+248 IEVGAAGSFKM
-259 FVEQQAGVIQLGTLD
+259 FVENQAGIIQLGTLD

-284 GSVSTVM
+284 GSTTTVM

-296 NQVGINKTNPTEALD
+296 RQVGINKTNPTEALD
-311 VSGNVLA
+311 VSGNILS
-318 SGTMVSNSTTPSIN
+318 SGTITSNSTTPSIN
-332 IGSGAIVSKG
+332 IGSGAVVSKG
-342 GLGVALSA
+342 GLGVALDA

-359 GDVTAHNIIPSQNLT
+359 GNITANTITPSQNLT
-374 YNVGSST
+374 YNLGSSS
-381 NRYNTIYANQIQAG
+381 NRYATVWANQIQAS
-395 SVVTSS
+395 SVVTDS

-410 TADKLA
+410 QANRLA
-416 QSTTF
+416 QATTF
-421 RLSGDVTATDISF
+421 RMTGDVTATDVSF
-434 DGQTG
+434 RGDDITPR
-439 GTTKTFNT
+439 TFTT
-447 SISNTFIGGQT
+447 SISNTFIGNQT
-458 LTTTSNVSDEIIINR
+458 LTTTSEVSDEIIINR
-473 TSGTTGI
+473 TAGITGI
-480 FKTTVGAITTG
+480 YKTTVGAITNS

-497 GSITMFAGATAPADW
+497 GSMMAFAGATAPTDW

-522 SVYNTLFQVI
+522 AVFNTLFQVI
-532 GTQYGTPANS
+532 GTQYGTPSNS

-589 KKTIAKENLPEHEH
+589 KKTITKENLPNHEH
-603 SLRANN
+603 TLKANN
-609 GDQFFATR
+609 GDQFFAAR
-617 NIAGASTDPEVTA
+617 NIAGASTDPEVTT

-637 NANGAQQ
+637 NTNGAQQ
-644 LPNSGGIDGTK
+644 LPNSGGIDGTI

-674 GGTGE
+674 GGA

>member
-1 MAYTISF
+1 MAYVISF
-8 TDAVNKGTITVE
+8 TDAINKGTITIE

-46 NFLNILENF
+46 NFLQLLENF
-55 ANSTAPLRPIQGQT
+55 ANSSAPLRPIEGQL
-69 WFDTTAGVNQLKI
+69 WFDTSTGVNQLKV

-95 KAINQP
+95 KALNQP

-108 GDLWVDTNSQQLYL
+108 GDLWVDTDAQQLYL

-144 PVTVTGTDDL
+144 PVTLTGTDNV
-154 TYSIIQLEVDA
+154 TYSIVQLEVDA

-180 TIPGFSQLNPGVNL
+180 NIPGFSQLNPGVNI

-200 DSINKLYGT
+200 ASINKLYGT
-209 SEKAEALVV
+209 SEKAESLVI

-234 SLTDFPIKV
+234 SLTDFPIKI

-248 IEVGAAGSFRM
+248 LEVGAAGSFKM
-259 FVEQQAGVIQLGTLD
+259 FVENQAGIIQLGTLD

-296 NQVGINKTNPTEALD
+296 QQVGINKTNPTEALD
-311 VSGNVLA
+311 VLGNILS
-318 SGTMVSNSTTPSIN
+318 SGTIISNSTSPSIN
-332 IGSGAIVSKG
+332 ISSGALVSKG

-350 NIGGSGTFG
+350 NVGGSGTFG
-359 GDVTAHNIIPSQNLT
+359 GDITAHNILPTENLT
-374 YNVGSST
+374 YNVGSSS
-381 NRYNTIYANQIQAG
+381 NRFNTVWANQIQAG
-395 SVVTSS
+395 TIVGNVTG
-401 ITGNASTAT
+401 TAS
-410 TADKLA
+410 
-416 QSTTF
+416 STTVAE
-421 RLSGDVTATDISF
+421 RLNTPVTIQMTGDVTATDISF
-434 DGQTG
+434 DGQAP
-439 GTTKTFNT
+439 TTKTFTT
-447 SISNTFIGGQT
+447 SISNTFIGNQT
-458 LTTTSNVSDEIIINR
+458 LTTTSDVSDEIIINR

-480 FKTTVGAITTG
+480 FKTTVGAITNS

-497 GSITMFAGATAPADW
+497 GSMMAFAGATAPTDW

-522 SVYNTLFQVI
+522 SVYNTLFQII
-532 GTQYGTPANS
+532 GTQYGTPSNS

-579 DGLGLGAGNE
+579 DGLGLGAGDE
-589 KKTIAKENLPEHEH
+589 KKTIAKENLPQHEH

-609 GDQFFATR
+609 GDQFFVTR
-617 NIAGASTDPEVTA
+617 NISGASTDSEVTT
-630 TSGPDLA
+630 TSGPDLS
-637 NANGAQQ
+637 NVDGAQQ
-644 LPNSGGIDGTK
+644 LPNSGGLDGTV

-674 GGTGE
+674 GGSGA

>member
-8 TDAVNKGTITVE
+8 SDAVNKGTITIE
-20 DNTVNNE
+20 DNTVNNA

-46 NFLNILENF
+46 NFLQILENF
-55 ANSTAPLRPIQGQT
+55 ANSSAPLRPIEGQL
-69 WFDTTAGVNQLKI
+69 WFDTTAGVNQLKV

-95 KAINQP
+95 KALNQP

-108 GDLWVDTNSQQLYL
+108 GDLWVDTNAQQLYL
-122 FTGSGWVL
+122 FTGSGWTL
-130 IGPQYSQ
+130 IGPQYSK

-144 PVTVTGTDDL
+144 PVTATGTDDL
-154 TYSIIQLEVDA
+154 TYSIVQLEVDA

-171 AKDSFTPKI
+171 AKDTFTPKI
-180 TIPGFSQLNPGVNL
+180 NIPGFSQLKPGVNI

-200 DSINKLYGT
+200 SAINKVYGI
-209 SEKAEALVV
+209 SEKAEALLV
-218 GNSTVAAGNFL
+218 GNTTVAAGNFL

-248 IEVGAAGSFRM
+248 IEVGAAGSFKM
-259 FVEQQAGVIQLGTLD
+259 FVENQAGIIQLGTLD

-284 GSVSTVM
+284 GSTTTVM

-296 NQVGINKTNPTEALD
+296 RQVGINKTNPTEALD
-311 VSGNVLA
+311 VSGNILS
-318 SGTMVSNSTTPSIN
+318 SGTITSNSTTPSIN
-332 IGSGAIVSKG
+332 IGSGAVVSKG
-342 GLGVALSA
+342 GLGVALDA

-359 GDVTAHNIIPSQNLT
+359 GNITANTITPSQNLT
-374 YNVGSST
+374 YNLGSSS
-381 NRYNTIYANQIQAG
+381 NRYATVWANQIQAS
-395 SVVTSS
+395 SVVTDS

-410 TADKLA
+410 QANRLA
-416 QSTTF
+416 QATTF
-421 RLSGDVTATDISF
+421 RMTGDVTATDVSF
-434 DGQTG
+434 RGDDITPR
-439 GTTKTFNT
+439 TFTT
-447 SISNTFIGGQT
+447 SISNTFIGNQT
-458 LTTTSNVSDEIIINR
+458 LTTTSEVSDEIIINR
-473 TSGTTGI
+473 TAGITGI
-480 FKTTVGAITTG
+480 YKTTVGAITNS

-497 GSITMFAGATAPADW
+497 GSMMAFAGATAPTNW

-522 SVYNTLFQVI
+522 AVFNTLFQVI
-532 GTQYGTPANS
+532 GTQYGTPSNS

-589 KKTIAKENLPEHEH
+589 KKTITKENLPNHEH
-603 SLRANN
+603 TLKANN
-609 GDQFFATR
+609 GDQFFAAR
-617 NIAGASTDPEVTA
+617 NIAGASTDPEVTT

-637 NANGAQQ
+637 NTNGAQQ
-644 LPNSGGIDGTK
+644 LPNSGGIDGTI

-674 GGTGE
+674 GGA

>member
-8 TDAVNKGTITVE
+8 TDAVNKGTIRVE

-46 NFLNILENF
+46 NFLHLLENF
-55 ANSTAPLRPIQGQT
+55 ANSSAPLRPIQGQT
-69 WFDTTAGVNQLKI
+69 WFDTTSGVNQLKI

-122 FTGSGWVL
+122 FTGSGWIL
-130 IGPQYSQ
+130 IGPQFSE

-154 TYSIIQLEVDA
+154 TYSIVQLEVDA

-171 AKDSFTPKI
+171 AKDTFTPKI

-200 DSINKLYGT
+200 SSINKLYGT

-259 FVEQQAGVIQLGTLD
+259 FVENQAGIFQLGTQD
-274 EEIDFRLNNQ
+274 EEIDFRLNSG

-291 RISSQ
+291 RISSVGE
-296 NQVGINKTNPTEALD
+296 VGINNTDPTEALD
-311 VSGNVLA
+311 VKGNVLS
-318 SGTMVSNSTTPSIN
+318 SGTIRSNSSTPSIN
-332 IGSGAIVSKG
+332 TGSGAIVSGG
-342 GLGVALSA
+342 GLGVAQDA
-350 NIGGSGTFG
+350 NIGGAGTFG
-359 GDVTAHNIIPSQNLT
+359 GNLTAHSVLPSEDIT
-374 YNVGSST
+374 YGIGST
-381 NRYNTIYANQIQAG
+381 NKRYTEIHVNTVLANEVI
-395 SVVTSS
+395 TEN
-401 ITGNASTAT
+401 ITGTASSAT
-410 TADKLA
+410 TASKWKTA
-416 QSTTF
+416 NTF
-421 RLSGDVTATDISF
+421 RMTGDVTATDITL
-434 DGQTG
+434 DGSG
-439 GTTKTFNT
+439 DTTHTFNT
-447 SISNTFIGGQT
+447 SISNTFIGNQT

-480 FKTTVGAITTG
+480 FKTTVGAITSA

-512 LFCDGAEVQR
+512 LFCDGAEIQR
-522 SVYNTLFQVI
+522 SVYNSLFQVI
-532 GTQYGTPANS
+532 GTQYGTPSNT

-617 NIAGASTDPEVTA
+617 NISGESTDSEVTT
-630 TSGPDLA
+630 TSGPDLV
-637 NANGAQQ
+637 NVDGAQQ
-644 LPNSGGIDGTK
+644 LPNSGGIDGTI

-674 GGTGE
+674 GGAGE

>member
-8 TDAVNKGTITVE
+8 TDAVNKGTITIE

-27 TSINFPGKNTTS
+27 TSVNFPGKNTTS

-46 NFLNILENF
+46 NFLHILENF
-55 ANSTAPLRPIQGQT
+55 ANSSAPLRPIEGQL
-69 WFDTTAGVNQLKI
+69 WFDTTAGVNQLKV

-108 GDLWVDTNSQQLYL
+108 GDLWVDTNAQQLYL

-130 IGPQYSQ
+130 IGPQFSE

-144 PVTVTGTDDL
+144 PVTVSGTDDL

-180 TIPGFSQLNPGVNL
+180 TIPGFSQLNPGMNI

-200 DSINKLYGT
+200 DSINKVYGI

-218 GNSTVAAGNFL
+218 GNTTVAAGNFL

-234 SLTDFPIKV
+234 SLTDFPIKI

-248 IEVGAAGSFRM
+248 LEVGAAGTFKM
-259 FVEQQAGVIQLGTLD
+259 FVENQAGVIQLGTLD

-296 NQVGINKTNPTEALD
+296 RQVGINKTNPTEALD
-311 VSGNVLA
+311 VTGNILS
-318 SGTMVSNSTTPSIN
+318 SGTIVSNSTSPSIN

-350 NIGGSGTFG
+350 NVGGAGTFG
-359 GDVTAHNIIPSQNLT
+359 GDITAHNIIPTDNLT
-374 YNVGSST
+374 YNIGSTSK
-381 NRYNTIYANQIQAG
+381 RYNTVYANEIQAG
-395 SVVTSS
+395 RVVTSS
-401 ITGNASTAT
+401 ITGNAESAT
-410 TADKLA
+410 TADQLRSA
-416 QSTTF
+416 TTF
-421 RLSGDVTATDISF
+421 RMTGDVTATDITF
-434 DGQTG
+434 IGNDLTPR
-439 GTTKTFNT
+439 TFNT
-447 SISNTFIGGQT
+447 SISNTFISNQT

-473 TSGTTGI
+473 TAGTTGI
-480 FKTTVGAITTG
+480 FKTTVGAITNS

-497 GSITMFAGATAPADW
+497 GSIMAYAGASAPSDW
-512 LFCDGAEVQR
+512 LFCDGAEIQR

-532 GTQYGTPANS
+532 GTQYGTPSNS
-542 SVFKLPDLRGRFPL
+542 SVFKLPDLRGRFAL

-579 DGLGLGAGNE
+579 DALGLGAGNE
-589 KKTIAKENLPEHEH
+589 KKTITKENLPEHEH

-609 GDQFFATR
+609 GDQFFASR
-617 NIAGASTDPEVTA
+617 NIAGDSTDPEVTT
-630 TSGPDLA
+630 TSGPDLS

-644 LPNSGGIDGTK
+644 LPNSGGIDGTI

-674 GGTGE
+674 GGA

>member
-8 TDAVNKGTITVE
+8 SDAVNKGTITIE

-46 NFLNILENF
+46 NFLQILENF
-55 ANSTAPLRPIQGQT
+55 ANSSAPLRPIEGQL
-69 WFDTTAGVNQLKI
+69 WFDTTAGVNQLKV

-95 KAINQP
+95 KALNQP

-108 GDLWVDTNSQQLYL
+108 GDLWVDTNAQQLYL
-122 FTGSGWVL
+122 FTGSGWTL
-130 IGPQYSQ
+130 IGPQYSK

-144 PVTVTGTDDL
+144 PVTATGTDDL
-154 TYSIIQLEVDA
+154 TYSIVQLEVDA

-171 AKDSFTPKI
+171 AKDTFTPKI
-180 TIPGFSQLNPGVNL
+180 NIPGFSQLKPGVNI

-200 DSINKLYGT
+200 SAINKVYGI
-209 SEKAEALVV
+209 SEKAEALLV
-218 GNSTVAAGNFL
+218 GNTTVAAGNFL

-248 IEVGAAGSFRM
+248 IEVGAAGSFKM
-259 FVEQQAGVIQLGTLD
+259 FVENQAGIIQLGTLD

-284 GSVSTVM
+284 GSTTTVM

-296 NQVGINKTNPTEALD
+296 RQVGINKTNPTEALD
-311 VSGNVLA
+311 VSGNILS
-318 SGTMVSNSTTPSIN
+318 SGTITSNSTTPSIN
-332 IGSGAIVSKG
+332 VGSGAVVSKG
-342 GLGVALSA
+342 GLGVALDA

-359 GDVTAHNIIPSQNLT
+359 GNITANTITPSQNLT
-374 YNVGSST
+374 YNLGSSS
-381 NRYNTIYANQIQAG
+381 NRYATVWANQIQAS
-395 SVVTSS
+395 SVVTDS

-410 TADKLA
+410 QANRLA
-416 QSTTF
+416 QATTF
-421 RLSGDVTATDISF
+421 RMTGDVTATDVSF
-434 DGQTG
+434 RGDDITPR
-439 GTTKTFNT
+439 TFTT
-447 SISNTFIGGQT
+447 SISNTFIGNQT
-458 LTTTSNVSDEIIINR
+458 LTTTSEVSDEIIINR
-473 TSGTTGI
+473 TAGITGI
-480 FKTTVGAITTG
+480 YKTTVGAITNS

-497 GSITMFAGATAPADW
+497 GSMMAFAGATAPTDW

-522 SVYNTLFQVI
+522 AVYNTLFQVI
-532 GTQYGTPANS
+532 GTQYGTPSNS

-589 KKTIAKENLPEHEH
+589 KKIITKENLPDHEH
-603 SLRANN
+603 TLKANN
-609 GDQFFATR
+609 GDQFFAAR
-617 NIAGASTDPEVTA
+617 NIAGASTDPEVTT

-637 NANGAQQ
+637 NTNGAQQ
-644 LPNSGGIDGTK
+644 LPNSGGIDGTI

-674 GGTGE
+674 GGA

>member
-8 TDAVNKGTITVE
+8 SDAVNKGTITIE
-20 DNTVNNE
+20 DNTVNNA

-46 NFLNILENF
+46 NFLQILENF
-55 ANSTAPLRPIQGQT
+55 ANSSAPLRPIEGQL
-69 WFDTTAGVNQLKI
+69 WFDTTAGVNQLKV

-95 KAINQP
+95 KALNQP

-108 GDLWVDTNSQQLYL
+108 GDLWVDTNAQQLYL
-122 FTGSGWVL
+122 FTGSGWTL
-130 IGPQYSQ
+130 IGPQYSK

-144 PVTVTGTDDL
+144 PVTATGTDDL
-154 TYSIIQLEVDA
+154 TYSIVQLEVDA

-171 AKDSFTPKI
+171 AKDTFTPKI
-180 TIPGFSQLNPGVNL
+180 NIPGFSQLKPGVNI

-200 DSINKLYGT
+200 SAINKVYGI
-209 SEKAEALVV
+209 SEKAEALLV
-218 GNSTVAAGNFL
+218 GNTTVAAGNFL

-248 IEVGAAGSFRM
+248 IEVGAAGSFKM
-259 FVEQQAGVIQLGTLD
+259 FVENQAGIIQLGTLD

-284 GSVSTVM
+284 GSTTTVM

-296 NQVGINKTNPTEALD
+296 RQVGINKTNPTEALD
-311 VSGNVLA
+311 VSGNILS
-318 SGTMVSNSTTPSIN
+318 SGTITSNSTTPSIN
-332 IGSGAIVSKG
+332 VGSGAVVSKG
-342 GLGVALSA
+342 GLGVALDA

-359 GDVTAHNIIPSQNLT
+359 GNITANTITPSQNLT
-374 YNVGSST
+374 YNLGSSS
-381 NRYNTIYANQIQAG
+381 NRYATVWANQIQAS
-395 SVVTSS
+395 SVVTDI
-401 ITGNASTAT
+401 ITGTAELASVANR
-410 TADKLA
+410 LA
-416 QSTTF
+416 QATTF
-421 RLSGDVTATDISF
+421 RMTGDVTATDVSF
-434 DGQTG
+434 RGDDITPR
-439 GTTKTFNT
+439 TFTT
-447 SISNTFIGGQT
+447 SISNTFIGNQT
-458 LTTTSNVSDEIIINR
+458 LTTTSEVSDEIIINR
-473 TSGTTGI
+473 TAGITGI
-480 FKTTVGAITTG
+480 YKTTVGAITNS

-497 GSITMFAGATAPADW
+497 GSMMAFAGATAPTDW

-522 SVYNTLFQVI
+522 AVFNTLFQVI
-532 GTQYGTPANS
+532 GTQYGTPSNS

-589 KKTIAKENLPEHEH
+589 KKTITKENLPNHEH
-603 SLRANN
+603 TLKANN
-609 GDQFFATR
+609 GDQFFAAR
-617 NIAGASTDPEVTA
+617 NIAGASTDPEVTT

-637 NANGAQQ
+637 NTNGAQQ
-644 LPNSGGIDGTK
+644 LPNSGGIDGTI

-674 GGTGE
+674 GGA

>member
-8 TDAVNKGTITVE
+8 TDAVNKGTITIE

-27 TSINFPGKNTTS
+27 TSVNFPGKNTTS

-46 NFLNILENF
+46 NFLHILENF
-55 ANSTAPLRPIQGQT
+55 ANSTAPLRPIEGQL
-69 WFDTTAGVNQLKI
+69 WFDTTAGVNQLKV

-108 GDLWVDTNSQQLYL
+108 GDLWVDTNAQQLYL

-130 IGPQYSQ
+130 IGPQFSE

-144 PVTVTGTDDL
+144 PVTVSGTDDL

-180 TIPGFSQLNPGVNL
+180 TIPGFSQLNPGMNI

-200 DSINKLYGT
+200 DSINKVYGI

-218 GNSTVAAGNFL
+218 GNTTVAAGNFL

-234 SLTDFPIKV
+234 SLTDFPIKI

-248 IEVGAAGSFRM
+248 LEVGAAGTFKM
-259 FVEQQAGVIQLGTLD
+259 FVENQAGVIQLGTID

-296 NQVGINKTNPTEALD
+296 RQVGINKTNPTEALD
-311 VSGNVLA
+311 VTGNILS
-318 SGTMVSNSTTPSIN
+318 SGTIVSNSTSPSIN
-332 IGSGAIVSKG
+332 IGSGAMVSKG

-350 NIGGSGTFG
+350 NVGGAGTFG
-359 GDVTAHNIIPSQNLT
+359 GDITAHNIIPTDNLT
-374 YNVGSST
+374 YNIGSTSK
-381 NRYNTIYANQIQAG
+381 RYNTVYANQIQAG

-410 TADKLA
+410 TANKLA
-416 QSTTF
+416 QASTF
-421 RLSGDVTATDISF
+421 RMTGDVTATDFSF
-434 DGQTG
+434 IGNE
-439 GTTKTFNT
+439 GTPRTFNT
-447 SISNTFIGGQT
+447 SISNTFISNQT

-473 TSGTTGI
+473 TAGTTGI
-480 FKTTVGAITTG
+480 FKTTVGAITNS

-497 GSITMFAGATAPADW
+497 GSIMAYAGASAPSDW
-512 LFCDGAEVQR
+512 LFCDGAEIQR

-532 GTQYGTPANS
+532 GTQYGTPSNS
-542 SVFKLPDLRGRFPL
+542 SVFKLPDLRGRFAL

-579 DGLGLGAGNE
+579 DALGLGAGNE
-589 KKTIAKENLPEHEH
+589 KKTITKENLPEHEH

-609 GDQFFATR
+609 GDQFFASR
-617 NIAGASTDPEVTA
+617 NIAGASTDPEVTT

-644 LPNSGGIDGTK
+644 LPNSGGIDGTI

-674 GGTGE
+674 GGA